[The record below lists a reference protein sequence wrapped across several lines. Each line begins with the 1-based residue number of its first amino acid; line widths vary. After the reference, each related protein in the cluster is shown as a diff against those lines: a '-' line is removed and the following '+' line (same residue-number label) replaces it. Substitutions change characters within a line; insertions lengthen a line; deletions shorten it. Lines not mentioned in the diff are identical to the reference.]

1 MSSNHEITISVVNG
15 AIVLSNTAENAAP
28 GDTITWSTTDT
39 TYSFTVSFAQAS
51 WPFSDSFTDSNPISV
66 SNGSNGGPHTVHTV
80 AAAEQDPYTVTAFSD
95 RRDDPPTTQGEIDVA
110 RP

>member
-1 MSSNHEITISVVNG
+1 MASHVITISVANG
-15 AIVLSNTAENAAP
+15 AIVLSNTAESAVA
-28 GDTITWSTTDT
+28 GDTITWTTTDT
-39 TYSFTVSFAQAS
+39 TYSFQISFGQAS
-51 WPFSDSFTDSNPISV
+51 WPFSESFTISNPIAV

-80 AAAEQDPYTVTAFSD
+80 AAAENDPYTVTAFSD